1 MMHVMQ
7 TRPALLDRATLGN
20 PGKYACYYAENK
32 ASQPWELLHAECGF
46 RPWQST
52 VTVYDS
58 NSLSQ
63 VYHQLTAAPEPLL
76 LCLIAALGN
85 TNTQGFQPDADNV
98 IGCKHSQ
105 HWRDWL
111 TSLSLSNSYGFIL
124 TDNLWHVLF
133 VSEHTFLKH
142 ILYHSKL
149 SILLSEA
156 LLQMHHRRIN
166 ANILIHKIL

>member
-20 PGKYACYYAENK
+20 PGKYACCYAENK

-63 VYHQLTAAPEPLL
+63 VYHQLTAEPEPLL
-76 LCLIAALGN
+76 LSCTDALGN
-85 TNTQGFQPDADNV
+85 TNTQGFNQT
-98 IGCKHSQ
+98 
-105 HWRDWL
+105 L
-111 TSLSLSNSYGFIL
+111 T
-124 TDNLWHVLF
+124 T
-133 VSEHTFLKH
+133 
-142 ILYHSKL
+142 
-149 SILLSEA
+149 
-156 LLQMHHRRIN
+156 
-166 ANILIHKIL
+166 